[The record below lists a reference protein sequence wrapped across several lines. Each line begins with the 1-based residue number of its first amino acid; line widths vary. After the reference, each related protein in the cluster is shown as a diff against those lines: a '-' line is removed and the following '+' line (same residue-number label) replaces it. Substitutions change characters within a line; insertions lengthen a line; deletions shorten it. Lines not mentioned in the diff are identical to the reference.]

1 MYRADDLIRKKRDGG
16 ALDPDEIRWLIA
28 GYASGAIPDY
38 QMSAWLMAVYFRGM
52 TRAETAALTRAM
64 IDSGRRVDL
73 SAIPGV
79 KADKHS
85 TGGVGDKTTLV
96 LAPLVAAAGL
106 KVAKLSGRGLGHTGG
121 TLDKLESIPGFR
133 VDLPPER
140 FLEQVR
146 DVGLA
151 VAGQGPDLVPADGKI
166 YALRDVTAT
175 VDSVPLIASSVM
187 AKKIAGGAD
196 VIVLD
201 VKVGRGAFMADL
213 ESGRALARAML
224 EIAAAHGR
232 RAAAILSSM
241 DQPLGRAVGNALEVR
256 EALETLAG
264 GGPADLRALC
274 LELGARLLV
283 LAGAESGV
291 GQARG
296 KLERLLAEGA
306 ALRRFAA
313 MVAAQGGDARVV
325 EDPGLLP
332 AAPVTLP
339 VTAPASGHVQRLDA
353 LEVGRVAVALGA
365 GRAYKGQ
372 PVDPAVGVV
381 LARKVGDAV
390 AAGDPLAT
398 VHARRREDAERA
410 AARLR
415 EAYHIGPEPVAPPPL
430 LLDDLM
436 PEP

>member
-1 MYRADDLIRKKRDGG
+1 MYRVDDLIRKKRDGG
-16 ALDPDEIRWLIA
+16 SLDPEEIRWLIA
-28 GYASGAIPDY
+28 GYTGGTIPDY

-52 TRAETAALTRAM
+52 TPAETAALTQAM
-64 IDSGRRVDL
+64 VDSGRRVDL

-79 KADKHS
+79 KVDKHS

-133 VDLPPER
+133 VDLAPER
-140 FLEQVR
+140 FLQQVR
-146 DVGLA
+146 DIGVA
-151 VAGQGPDLVPADGKI
+151 VAGQGPDLVPADGKL

-175 VDSVPLIASSVM
+175 VDSIPLIASSVM
-187 AKKIAGGAD
+187 SKKIAGGAD
-196 VIVLD
+196 AMVLD

-213 ESGRALARAML
+213 DAARRLARAML
-224 EIAAAHGR
+224 EIARAHGR
-232 RAAAILSSM
+232 RAAAVLSSM

-264 GGPADLRALC
+264 GGPPDLRALC
-274 LELGARLLV
+274 LELGARLMV
-283 LAGAESGV
+283 LAGA
-291 GQARG
+291 ARDADAARPE
-296 KLERLLAEGA
+296 LERLLAGGA
-306 ALRRFAA
+306 ALAKFEA

-325 EDPGLLP
+325 ADPGLLP
-332 AAPVTLP
+332 AAPVIMP
-339 VTAPASGHVQRLDA
+339 VTAPASGYVQGLDC
-353 LEVGRVAVALGA
+353 LEVGRVALALGA

-381 LARKVGDAV
+381 LPRKVGDPV
-390 AAGDPLAT
+390 RAGDVVAT
-398 VHARRREDAERA
+398 VHARRREEAEAA
-410 AARLR
+410 AARLAA
-415 EAYHIGPEPVAPPPL
+415 AYRIGPEPVPPPPL
-430 LLDDLM
+430 VLDVLL